1 MAAIANPY
9 GRLILIV
16 DDEPM
21 ILRSVSATLAEA
33 GFRIMVAENG
43 AAGLDAFL
51 RLAEQIDLVLTD
63 VVMPI
68 MDGIAMADAI
78 KRHTPDAR
86 IVLMTGYSEPV
97 IASMR
102 GGSFPLIRKP
112 FLSEDLLRIM
122 NANLD
127 PPAATA

>member
-68 MDGIAMADAI
+68 MDGIAMADSI
-78 KRHTPDAR
+78 KSHTPDAR

-97 IASMR
+97 IAGMR
-102 GGSFPLIRKP
+102 GGSYPLIRKP
-112 FLSEDLLRIM
+112 FLSEDLLRIIK
-122 NANLD
+122 ANLD